1 MWQKMTLC
9 TNQKENDT
17 TVHRIKLAFFYIAA
31 TIFCFDPTN
40 FFNELLYK
48 PRKQLIFNGGNI
60 SNVHKGQLPL

>member
-1 MWQKMTLC
+1 MWQKKTLC

-17 TVHRIKLAFFYIAA
+17 TVHRIKLTFFYIAA
-31 TIFCFDPTN
+31 TIFCFDPTI
-40 FFNELLYK
+40 FFNELLIK